1 MGASLL
7 AVLVVSVLLAAVA
20 RHYDVS
26 APLALVV
33 AGLAASLI
41 PGFKEIE
48 LDPELVLHGLDLE
61 EATLNRG

>member
-7 AVLVVSVLLAAVA
+7 AVLVVAVLLAAAA
-20 RHYDVS
+20 RRFRVS

-33 AGLAASLI
+33 AGLAIGLI

-48 LDPELVLHGLDLE
+48 LDPELVLYVLLPP
-61 EATLNRG
+61 LL

>member
-20 RHYDVS
+20 RRYDVS

-33 AGLAASLI
+33 AG
-41 PGFKEIE
+41 PGGRA
-48 LDPELVLHGLDLE
+48 DPRVH
-61 EATLNRG
+61 ATSNSNPSWCCS